1 MLNRHP
7 ALKRALSFLLSFAL
21 VLPASMALIGDSGT
35 AEAKASL
42 PYIEELKSQQ
52 GGAFNILEI
61 APSADEGSFGY
72 YLKGEEPCAGFP
84 AKAAADAGNIQ
95 KDSDGKIVPS
105 DQRSKRQAY
114 VQGLFTGLATAGI
127 LGGNGNYPLTK
138 SGTYEEKY
146 PWELTSENSSSFN
159 NKLPLKDAGGSPYY
173 DKGYAKNIHFDPL
186 PADIAPGT
194 DINAYA
200 YVSAT
205 SYRLDTG
212 GSYVQD
218 VAYYTSNSADID
230 NLKNN
235 LHETL
240 YYYSLKFTKITVDVD
255 EESGAVT
262 AYSNFAKTEK
272 LKGGEAIYASAADYN
287 TPESTVVPDPGSFAY
302 TSLHYMADG
311 SAKLDKNHSYYIVS
325 GVSEPKAAADETR
338 YQGDSA
344 YSPYQYA
351 AVTQNDGF
359 HEKATGE
366 TGYFSPVDGT
376 TPTYRYVGPGNG
388 TYKIENG
395 STTANILTPVVYY
408 NTCYR
413 NNEWFKKYVFDCDS
427 DTDGNITET
436 LKINFNLETVSP
448 DKATADQIK
457 SASLIVLSG
466 GLKLDKDG
474 INSSVYVS
482 DLLKSNCDLIIDL
495 ATRNSTEAVTPLI
508 IDSNLS
514 TLSSTSMPCLQT
526 LASGA
531 GSTFGVS
538 AAKRV
543 KENVYL
549 YGPGATAPQLATCSF
564 TSAFSD
570 TNAYSE
576 VSERINYV
584 NTQRAGQGA
593 ESDRLVD
600 TKVSMA
606 TVVRHIINAS
616 QPTSTK
622 GSVRILDIEP
632 GNPYEGSSSNLSK
645 ETVQNKWLAGTPMK
659 AYSPAIT
666 TWSTSEFIGKIDEI
680 GEEFDI
686 VYVGTNIS
694 RYTQTTQIDNLNQ
707 QIIDCTDSNMDGLV
721 YTNIGDTVR
730 SGGGNG
736 YSLSGLLDR
745 DFTTYQVY
753 DYDTDRWGE
762 KQEKGSFKTYSAI
775 NATSASYADQF
786 RFSGNDLTK
795 NAMQMLKDYAE
806 AGHPVIVADDLL
818 NNLQQ
823 TADSVQGHAYIR
835 LGTWFGQELK
845 AFDHTFTYV
854 FTAKQG
860 KLSIGA
866 GADNFVESMIKY
878 FSGSSN
884 LETIKSQL
892 QNPVYNWEKSA
903 NGSTWET
910 VVSGQGISS
919 INTAGFPDGTYFR
932 CTIAITVPV
941 LGNLWT
947 INPAAKTQVAHL
959 MGKNTVNAAR
969 VDNCSYMY
977 EFLNAVHARSNIFS
991 EGTFSPAYDGASD
1004 AAAAENRTK
1013 LYALVNISNPTIKLA
1028 KQPTEYAMSSSS
1040 MTTLEKQENGK
1051 YYLDYT
1057 FTVTNPTD
1065 PTPKTTTYS
1074 CNLYV
1079 DSNGDGRFTNAE
1091 KLPNV
1096 EVYCDSR
1103 PVKTLRASE
1112 AGTAAYI
1119 YTIHRPLPDDL
1130 AGIIPWKLEVVKVGS
1145 SGVHTSQTG
1154 FTHITGSGSA
1164 TADHAQKSLNILQI
1178 MPSEGNNIDLNDTN
1192 YKDLFKQVERD
1203 YTVSIKQREVNKQTD
1218 WSSIKDFDML
1228 ILGFGDCYGEMTAG
1242 TATAI
1247 SQFIQTGKAVLF
1259 SHDCASFYFLND
1271 SDAKQYEGTTLIKN
1285 GFLDGWTTDHH
1296 EVTTDKLYTDDPLK
1310 LFTLY
1315 YYGYNFNTTLRDPLG
1330 LDRYG
1335 VSSTKSLDASKF
1347 GVSSQD
1353 GNTNGGFV
1361 TNNHKGSG
1369 LPSAQISA
1377 LQTAGYSIAYK
1388 PNSNRKTTLPETQ
1401 GLTNNILM
1409 RYYKSGTLPYGYA
1422 NNDGTPFTN
1431 DVKNFF
1437 TQNAAEM
1444 NKLQTSDYVT
1454 QVNKGQITSY
1464 PFNINLSGFGG
1475 SGKALDIA
1483 ETHMQYEQ
1491 LNMNSDDIVVWYCLS
1506 GGGSKSLIS
1515 DLSLG
1520 STYDYMTNDVVNQ
1533 YFIYTRGNVTYT
1545 GSGHSAPRTDDERKL
1560 IVNTIIAAARQG
1572 QSAPGAVFTDPA
1584 GGKTGVN
1591 TFLIPAD
1598 DNGIIESSGT
1608 VTDENRR
1615 IYFKLQDTSLGSD
1628 SSRKTYNAAVTCISG
1643 ATSVSLPVY
1652 YTADSGAEI
1661 SLIGAPTPGQ
1671 VYYVKLDDIL
1681 LNQTL
1686 KGAVQKGTAMVSVK
1700 VSPSVTITQAGKA
1713 ATTINGA
1720 DVSIPL
1726 AKMKL
1731 FDLG

>member
-1 MLNRHP
+1 MLNRQP
-7 ALKRALSFLLSFAL
+7 ALKRALSFLLSFVL
-21 VLPASMALIGDSGT
+21 VLPASVALIGDSGT

-42 PYIEELKSQQ
+42 PYIEELKNQQ

-72 YLKGEEPCAGFP
+72 YLKGKEPCARFP
-84 AKAAADAGNIQ
+84 AKAAADVDNIK
-95 KDSDGKIVPS
+95 KDADGKIVPS
-105 DQRSKRQAY
+105 DMRSKRQAY
-114 VQGLFTGLATAGI
+114 VQGLFAGLAKAGI
-127 LGGNGNYPLTK
+127 FGNSSSYPLTQN
-138 SGTYEEKY
+138 GTYEEKY
-146 PWELTSENSSSFN
+146 PWELTPENSSSFSDQ
-159 NKLPLKDAGGSPYY
+159 LSLKDAGGSPYY

-194 DINAYA
+194 DISAYA

-262 AYSNFAKTEK
+262 AYSNAAKTEK

-311 SAKLDKNHSYYIVS
+311 SAKLDENHSYYIVS
-325 GVSEPKAAADETR
+325 GVSEPKAEADETR
-338 YQGDSA
+338 YQGDST

-359 HEKATGE
+359 CEKTAGE
-366 TGYFSPVDGT
+366 AGYFSPVDGT

-395 STTANILTPVVYY
+395 STSANILTPVVYY

-427 DTDGNITET
+427 DTNGNITET
-436 LKINFNLETVSP
+436 LKVNFNLETVSP
-448 DKATADQIK
+448 DKVTADQIK

-466 GLKLDKDG
+466 SLKLDNGEK
-474 INSSVYVS
+474 NSSAYVS
-482 DLLKSNCDLIIDL
+482 DLLKSNRDLIIDL
-495 ATRNSTEAVTPLI
+495 ATRDSTEAVTPLI
-508 IDSNLS
+508 IDSSLS
-514 TLSSTSMPCLQT
+514 NLSSTNIPNLQT
-526 LASGA
+526 LVSGA

-538 AAKRV
+538 TAKRV

-549 YGPGATAPQLATCSF
+549 YTPDATAPQLATSSF
-564 TSAFSD
+564 IKAFSD

-584 NTQRAGQGA
+584 NAQRGGQGA

-645 ETVQNKWLAGTPMK
+645 ETVQNKWLAGTPTK

-666 TWSTSEFIGKIDEI
+666 TWSTSEFIGKLDEI

-694 RYTQTTQIDNLNQ
+694 RYTQTTQANNLNQ
-707 QIIDCTDSNMDGLV
+707 QIIDCMDNNMDGLV
-721 YTNIGDTVR
+721 YTNIGDTTR

-745 DFTTYQVY
+745 DFIQYTKWGFSGWPIKKH
-753 DYDTDRWGE
+753 DPSKDT
-762 KQEKGSFKTYSAI
+762 QYTAT
-775 NATSASYADQF
+775 NATSTSYSDQF

-795 NAMQMLKDYAE
+795 NAMQMLQDYAE

-866 GADNFVESMIKY
+866 EADNFVESMIKY

-892 QNPVYNWEKSA
+892 QNPMYNWEKSA

-919 INTAGFPDGTYFR
+919 INTTGFPDGTYFR
-932 CTIAITVPV
+932 CTITITVPI
-941 LGNLWT
+941 LGSLWT
-947 INPAAKTQVAHL
+947 INPSAKTQVAHL
-959 MGKNTVNAAR
+959 TGKSTVNAAR

-991 EGTFSPAYDGASD
+991 EGVFSPAYDGASD
-1004 AAAAENRTK
+1004 AVAAENRTK
-1013 LYALVNISNPTIKLA
+1013 LYALVNISNPTINLT

-1040 MTTLEKQENGK
+1040 MTTLEKQEDGK

-1079 DSNGDGRFTNAE
+1079 ESNGDGRFTNAE

-1096 EVYCDSR
+1096 EVYCDAR

-1112 AGTAAYI
+1112 AGDAAYT

-1130 AGIIPWKLEVVKVGS
+1130 AGIIPWKLEIVKIGS
-1145 SGVHTSQTG
+1145 SGVHASQTG

-1164 TADHAQKSLNILQI
+1164 TGDHAQKSLRILQI
-1178 MPSEGNNIDLNDTN
+1178 TPSNGNTIDLTDAN
-1192 YKDLFKQVERD
+1192 YKSLFGQVEKD
-1203 YTVSIKQREVNKQTD
+1203 YKVSITQEEVNNHTD
-1218 WSSIKDFDML
+1218 WGDIKDFDML
-1228 ILGFGDCYGEMTAG
+1228 ILGFGDCYGEMTLD
-1242 TATAI
+1242 TADAV

-1259 SHDCASFYFLND
+1259 SHDCASFYFLDNGATQFAGESHSTDWSGND
-1271 SDAKQYEGTTLIKN
+1271 SQTINTAQVYA
-1285 GFLDGWTTDHH
+1285 
-1296 EVTTDKLYTDDPLK
+1296 DDPLGFFR
-1310 LFTLY
+1310 LNYF
-1315 YYGYNFNTTLRDPLG
+1315 GYHFNTTLRDLLG

-1335 VSSTKSLDASKF
+1335 VSSTKSLNASKF

-1353 GNTNGGFV
+1353 GNSNGGFV
-1361 TNNHKGSG
+1361 TNNNKGSG
-1369 LPSAQISA
+1369 LSSTQISA
-1377 LQTAGYSIAYK
+1377 LQTAGYSVAYR
-1388 PNSNRKTTLPETQ
+1388 PNSNRKITLPETQ
-1401 GLTNNILM
+1401 GLTNNLLM
-1409 RYYKSGTLPYGYA
+1409 RYYKSGILPYGYA
-1422 NNDGTPFTN
+1422 NNDGTPFIN
-1431 DVKNFF
+1431 DVKDFF

-1444 NKLQTSDYVT
+1444 NELQTSDYVT

-1464 PFNINLSGFGG
+1464 PFNINLSSFGG
-1475 SGKALDIA
+1475 SGKALSIA
-1483 ETHMQYEQ
+1483 KTHMQYQQ

-1506 GGGSKSLIS
+1506 GGGSTSLIS
-1515 DLSLG
+1515 NLSLG

-1545 GSGHSAPRTDDERKL
+1545 GSGHSAPQTDDERKL

-1584 GGKTGVN
+1584 GGKTGIN

-1598 DNGIIESSGT
+1598 DNAIIESSGT

-1628 SSRKTYNAAVTCISG
+1628 SSQKTYNAAVTCISG

-1652 YTADSGAEI
+1652 FIADSGAET
-1661 SLIGAPTPGQ
+1661 SLTGAPTPGQ

-1686 KGAVQKGTAMVSVK
+1686 KDAVQKGTTVVSVK

-1720 DVSIPL
+1720 NVSIPL

>member
-21 VLPASMALIGDSGT
+21 VLPASVALIGDSGT

-72 YLKGEEPCAGFP
+72 YLEGEEPCAGFP
-84 AKAAADAGNIQ
+84 AKAAADENNIQ
-95 KDSDGKIVPS
+95 KDADGKIVPS

-114 VQGLFTGLATAGI
+114 VQGLFAGLAKAGI

-146 PWELTSENSSSFN
+146 PWELTSENSSSFSN
-159 NKLPLKDAGGSPYY
+159 QLSLKDAGGSPYY
-173 DKGYAKNIHFDPL
+173 DKGYAKNIRFAPL
-186 PADIAPGT
+186 SADMAPGT
-194 DINAYA
+194 DISAYA

-205 SYRLDTG
+205 SYRLDAG
-212 GSYVQD
+212 GGYVQD

-240 YYYSLKFTKITVDVD
+240 YYYSLKFTKIAVDVD

-262 AYSNFAKTEK
+262 AYSDAAKTEK
-272 LKGGEAIYASAADYN
+272 LKGGEAIYASPADYN
-287 TPESTVVPDPGSFAY
+287 TPEATVVPDPGSFAY
-302 TSLHYMADG
+302 TSLHYAADG
-311 SAKLDKNHSYYIVS
+311 SAKLDENHSYYIVS
-325 GVSEPKAAADETR
+325 GVSEPKAAPDETR

-359 HEKATGE
+359 REKADGE

-388 TYKIENG
+388 TCKIENG
-395 STTANILTPVVYY
+395 STVANILTPVIYY
-408 NTCYR
+408 NTCYK
-413 NNEWFKKYVFDCDS
+413 NNEWFKKYVFDCDF
-427 DTDGNITET
+427 DADGNITET
-436 LKINFNLETVSP
+436 LKVGFNLETVSP
-448 DKATADQIK
+448 DKVTADQIK

-474 INSSVYVS
+474 INSSAYVS
-482 DLLKSNCDLIIDL
+482 DLLKSNRDLIIDL

-508 IDSNLS
+508 IDSRLS
-514 TLSSTSMPCLQT
+514 NLSSTSMPNLQA

-543 KENVYL
+543 RENVYL
-549 YGPGATAPQLATCSF
+549 YGPDATAPQLATRSF

-570 TNAYSE
+570 INAYSE

-606 TVVRHIINAS
+606 TVVRHIINAC
-616 QPTSTK
+616 QPSSTK

-645 ETVQNKWLAGTPMK
+645 ESVQNKWLAGTPMK

-666 TWSTSEFIGKIDEI
+666 TWSTSEFIGKLDEI

-686 VYVGTNIS
+686 VYVGTNVS
-694 RYTQTTQIDNLNQ
+694 RYTQKAQTDNLNQ
-707 QIIDCTDSNMDGLV
+707 QIIDCTDDNMDGLV

-745 DFTTYQVY
+745 DFIQYTE
-753 DYDTDRWGE
+753 WGFSGWP
-762 KQEKGSFKTYSAI
+762 KKHDPSKDVQHTAI
-775 NATSASYADQF
+775 DATSASYADQF

-795 NAMQMLKDYAE
+795 NAMQMLQDYAK

-818 NNLQQ
+818 NTLTQTKPSSSGETAIHVDILGWNLSLFKRQ
-823 TADSVQGHAYIR
+823 
-835 LGTWFGQELK
+835 
-845 AFDHTFTYV
+845 FTYNA
-854 FTAKQG
+854 TATQGTLKIGAEADNLLQKAIEYFQG
-860 KLSIGA
+860 KDKLSDIE
-866 GADNFVESMIKY
+866 NRIS
-878 FSGSSN
+878 
-884 LETIKSQL
+884 
-892 QNPVYNWEKSA
+892 NPVYTWQTSLDGNNWTTLVK
-903 NGSTWET
+903 GK
-910 VVSGQGISS
+910 GL
-919 INTAGFPDGTYFR
+919 TALNVASYPEGTYFR
-932 CTIAITVPV
+932 CSVSIDIAGLNWWTVDP
-941 LGNLWT
+941 
-947 INPAAKTQVAHL
+947 PAYTQTAKLAQKGA
-959 MGKNTVNAAR
+959 VNENR

-977 EFLNAVHARSNIFS
+977 EFLNEIRTRANTFS
-991 EGTFSPAYDGASD
+991 EGVFSPAYDGASD
-1004 AAAAENRTK
+1004 TAAAENRTK
-1013 LYALVNISNPTIKLA
+1013 LYALVNISNPSINLT
-1028 KQPTEYAMSSSS
+1028 KQPTEYTMSSSS
-1040 MTTLEKQENGK
+1040 MTTLDKQPDGK

-1057 FTVTNPTD
+1057 FTLTNPTD

-1079 DSNGDGRFTNAE
+1079 DSNGDGRFANAE

-1096 EVYCDSR
+1096 EVYCDAR

-1112 AGTAAYI
+1112 AGDAAYT

-1145 SGVHTSQTG
+1145 SGVLTSQTG

-1164 TADHAQKSLNILQI
+1164 TGDHAQKSLHILQI
-1178 MPSEGNNIDLNDTN
+1178 MPSNGNTIDLTDAN
-1192 YKDLFKQVERD
+1192 YKSLFGQVEKD
-1203 YTVSIKQREVNKQTD
+1203 YKVSITQQEVNNHTD
-1218 WSSIKDFDML
+1218 WDDVKDFDML
-1228 ILGFGDCYGEMTAG
+1228 ILGFGDCYGEMTPG
-1242 TATAI
+1242 TADAV

-1259 SHDCASFYFLND
+1259 SHDCASFYFLKSGATQFISESHGTDWFGND
-1271 SDAKQYEGTTLIKN
+1271 SQTINTAPVYA
-1285 GFLDGWTTDHH
+1285 
-1296 EVTTDKLYTDDPLK
+1296 DDPLGFFR
-1310 LFTLY
+1310 LNYF
-1315 YYGYNFNTTLRDPLG
+1315 GYNFNTSLRDIVG

-1335 VSSTKSLDASKF
+1335 VSSTKSVDAGKF
-1347 GVSSQD
+1347 GVSSRD

-1361 TNNHKGSG
+1361 TNNNKGSG
-1369 LPSAQISA
+1369 LSAPQINA

-1388 PNSNRKTTLPETQ
+1388 PNSNRKITLPETQ
-1401 GLTNNILM
+1401 GLTNNLLM
-1409 RYYKSGTLPYGYA
+1409 RYYKSGILPYGYA
-1422 NNDGTPFTN
+1422 NNDGTPFIN

-1444 NKLQTSDYVT
+1444 NELQTSDYVT

-1464 PFNINLSGFGG
+1464 PFNINLNGFGG
-1475 SGKALDIA
+1475 SDKTLTIA
-1483 ETHMQYEQ
+1483 KTHMQYEQ

-1506 GGGSKSLIS
+1506 GGGSKSPIS
-1515 DLSLG
+1515 NLSLG
-1520 STYDYMTNDVVNQ
+1520 STYDYMTNDAVNQ

-1545 GSGHSAPRTDDERKL
+1545 GSGHSTPRTDDEREL

-1598 DNGIIESSGT
+1598 DNAIIESSGT

-1628 SSRKTYNAAVTCISG
+1628 SCQKTYNAAVTCVSG

-1652 YTADSGAEI
+1652 YTADSGMET
-1661 SLIGAPTPGQ
+1661 SLTGAPTPGQ

-1686 KGAVQKGTAMVSVK
+1686 KDTVQKGGAVVSVK

-1713 ATTINGA
+1713 TTINGI